1 MKKYIGTKLIEAE
14 KAFKIGDKIY
24 SNENDEINEVALAE
38 GEIAV
43 MGYKVRYADGYESF
57 SPKNVFEKAYLPLQ
71 ENENLKTDMPSISE
85 KMVEDFIADTSVF
98 TLGEKTTVVRAVLAN
113 GFELVESS
121 SCVSEENYDEELGA
135 EICMKKIRDK
145 VWFLLG
151 FLLQTAVNGIQNKE
165 NAVEDE
171 EKDMQEVH
179 IEIHRNADGVVEGH
193 MDGYSDAIIAMLI
206 SALRRAANAGKRG
219 RKDAEK
225 NA

>member
-1 MKKYIGTKLIEAE
+1 ME
-14 KAFKIGDKIY
+14 K
-24 SNENDEINEVALAE
+24 
-38 GEIAV
+38 
-43 MGYKVRYADGYESF
+43 R
-57 SPKNVFEKAYLPLQ
+57 Q
-71 ENENLKTDMPSISE
+71 QW
-85 KMVEDFIADTSVF
+85 
-98 TLGEKTTVVRAVLAN
+98 RAVLAN

-121 SCVSEENYDEELGA
+121 SCVSEENYDKELGA

-171 EKDMQEVH
+171 EKNMQEVH

-193 MDGYSDAIIAMLI
+193 MNGNLDAIITMLI
-206 SALRRAANAGKRG
+206 NALRRAVTAGKRG
-219 RKDAEK
+219 EEDAEK